1 MVETADTGGPADGT
15 EQQAEGLDAL
25 SRALGVPFLWAE
37 GARENPYTRVSYQN
51 FGGEYQIVKAKA
63 YLVGDLRDLVWQD
76 EYDYYSWTAG
86 TVYQTPVDLTLE
98 WVSDEA
104 QQPFDTDYLGY
115 YAYAD
120 TFTSAGGHTVNL
132 LVDTAP
138 STAGSGLKPECAA
151 VFVADGVR
159 YTLSGHVTQQ
169 TMRAIVDS
177 MSYA

>member
-1 MVETADTGGPADGT
+1 M
-15 EQQAEGLDAL
+15 
-25 SRALGVPFLWAE
+25 PFLWAE

-104 QQPFDTDYLGY
+104 QQPLT
-115 YAYAD
+115 
-120 TFTSAGGHTVNL
+120 
-132 LVDTAP
+132 
-138 STAGSGLKPECAA
+138 
-151 VFVADGVR
+151 R
-159 YTLSGHVTQQ
+159 IIW
-169 TMRAIVDS
+169 AIMLTRTRS
-177 MSYA
+177 LPPGAIR